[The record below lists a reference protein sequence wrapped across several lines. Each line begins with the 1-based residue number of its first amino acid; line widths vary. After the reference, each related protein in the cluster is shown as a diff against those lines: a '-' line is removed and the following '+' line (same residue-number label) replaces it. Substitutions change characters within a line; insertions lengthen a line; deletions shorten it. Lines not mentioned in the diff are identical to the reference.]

1 MKAKNIFNQIL
12 GLLSVLLIVLIAVL
26 YGPQMKTDHTPIPI
40 LEGWKTE
47 ANNCISTVLPQAFE
61 ERMTICFWSNHQEIQ
76 VYLEDKL
83 LYDANALEQ
92 NNFCEI
98 APANLLEKLNIKNF
112 SYDEV
117 RLYLM
122 YLKKKKDKNS
132 TVSRKIS
139 ALRSYYKYLI
149 NKEVV
154 VNNPFS
160 LISLPKREKKLPRFF
175 YYNELEELFQAPRLY
190 TPLGQRDRLILE
202 VLYATGVRVS
212 ELINIK
218 VSDISGNEIRIL
230 GKGNKERIVRFGEY
244 VEEVLELYLND
255 AYNELNIEN
264 SDYLFINSHGG
275 QLTTRG
281 IRYILERLISKTN
294 IEKKISPHML
304 RHSFATHLLN
314 EGCDII
320 TVQELLG
327 HESLTA
333 TSVYTHVTNDRLKE
347 VYFKCHP
354 RAKK

>member
-1 MKAKNIFNQIL
+1 MK
-12 GLLSVLLIVLIAVL
+12 
-26 YGPQMKTDHTPIPI
+26 
-40 LEGWKTE
+40 
-47 ANNCISTVLPQAFE
+47 
-61 ERMTICFWSNHQEIQ
+61 
-76 VYLEDKL
+76 YLEEYLKYLKYQKNYSKDTIESYERDVVEYL
-83 LYDANALEQ
+83 NYVEN
-92 NNFCEI
+92 
-98 APANLLEKLNIKNF
+98 EKLDIQKF
-112 SYDEV
+112 EYDDV
-117 RLYLM
+117 RSFLM
-122 YLKKKKDKNS
+122 YLNKKKDKNS

-149 NKEVV
+149 NNRMV

-160 LISLPKREKKLPRFF
+160 LVSLPKKEKKLPRFF
-175 YYNELEELFQAPRLY
+175 YYNELEELFQIPKLY

-212 ELINIK
+212 ELVNIK
-218 VSDISGNEIRIL
+218 VTDITGNEIRIL

-244 VEEVLELYLND
+244 VEEILELYLND
-255 AYNELNIEN
+255 AYKKMNIEKN
-264 SDYLFINSHGG
+264 GYLFINSHGR

-281 IRYILERLISKTN
+281 IRYILDKLISKTN

-320 TVQELLG
+320 SVQELLG

-347 VYFKCHP
+347 VYYKCHP

>member
-1 MKAKNIFNQIL
+1 MNY
-12 GLLSVLLIVLIAVL
+12 LSDYL
-26 YGPQMKTDHTPIPI
+26 K
-40 LEGWKTE
+40 
-47 ANNCISTVLPQAFE
+47 
-61 ERMTICFWSNHQEIQ
+61 
-76 VYLEDKL
+76 YLEYQKNYSKDTIES
-83 LYDANALEQ
+83 YERDVLEYLKYV
-92 NNFCEI
+92 EK
-98 APANLLEKLNIKNF
+98 EKLNIKDFN
-112 SYDEV
+112 YDDV
-117 RLYLM
+117 RAYLI
-122 YLKKKKDKNS
+122 YLNKKKDKNS

-149 NKEVV
+149 NKGVLE
-154 VNNPFS
+154 NNPFS
-160 LISLPKREKKLPRFF
+160 LVSLPKREKKLPRFF
-175 YYNELEELFQAPRLY
+175 YYNELEELFQTPKLH

-202 VLYATGVRVS
+202 ILYATGIRVS
-212 ELINIK
+212 ELVNIK

-244 VEEVLELYLND
+244 VEEVLELYLKET
-255 AYNELNIEN
+255 YNELNLDN
-264 SDYLFINSHGG
+264 SDYLFLNSLGG

-281 IRYILERLISKTN
+281 IRYILDRIISKTN

-314 EGCDII
+314 EGCDIM

-333 TSVYTHVTNDRLKE
+333 TSIYTHVTNDRLKE